1 MKVGDV
7 TYELRDFPV
16 SGGLLRAGVWGD
28 AGPLVVAAHGI
39 TAQHRTWA
47 AVGPDLGR
55 DHRFVGVDLRG
66 RGGSRD
72 LPGPYGT
79 AVHAAD
85 IAAVVAHLGE
95 GPVILVGHSLG
106 AMVMAKA
113 ARLPGVGRRVVLV
126 DGGPLQPLP
135 AGAGGRTGVTAT
147 GRADPVG
154 RTSSETVAAPDQ
166 AVLVERIRATIGPA
180 FARLSRVFAD
190 RAEYAAFWQP
200 HPAMRPWTDAMT
212 AYLDYDLVPAQGGGW
227 QPACRLAAA
236 ERDALDLYNVDGRP
250 EEPLPIPALFLRAER
265 GMLDQPD
272 EPFYPRGYAEY
283 WLPGVTV
290 RDVPDTNHSTITFGA
305 AGAAAVAAAVRD
317 RR

>member
-1 MKVGDV
+1 V

-39 TAQHRTWA
+39 TAQHQTWA

-55 DHRFVGVDLRG
+55 DHRFVAVDLRG

-72 LPGPYGT
+72 LPAPYGT
-79 AVHAAD
+79 DAHAAD
-85 IAAVVAHLGE
+85 VAAVVEQLGE

-113 ARLPGVGRRVVLV
+113 ARLPGVGDRVVLV
-126 DGGPLQPLP
+126 DGGPLQPKP
-135 AGAGGRTGVTAT
+135 AGAEGTGQ
-147 GRADPVG
+147 G
-154 RTSSETVAAPDQ
+154 ELVA
-166 AVLVERIRATIGPA
+166 RIKETIGPA

-190 RAEYAAFWQP
+190 RAEYAAFWHP

-212 AYLDYDLVPAQGGGW
+212 AYLEYDLVPLDPGHSTAGSASPHPLTAGVPVQGGGW

-236 ERDALDLYNVDGRP
+236 ERDALDLYTTTGKP

-272 EPFYPRGYAEY
+272 VPFYPRGYAEY

-290 RDVPDTNHSTITFGA
+290 REVPDTNHSTITFGA
-305 AGAAAVAAAVRD
+305 AGAAAVAAAVRGSS
-317 RR
+317 